1 MRNILMKAMLS
12 RKSVRN
18 YQDKP
23 IPSDKMEAIKAYIA
37 DENNY
42 VAPNGSKVR
51 FELLEHGNVDTKNLI
66 THAPTFVVVIIKNN
80 LQALFDTGYVFEKF
94 ILFLESLGLG
104 TCYLNSGFQRDS
116 VVLSKPLEDDE
127 VMILA
132 SPIGFEGGK
141 KSLKAKGCDVFLKR
155 TQRNSIDEM
164 FFADKEKSPI
174 TDPNIREKL
183 NYLVWAPS
191 GLNRQPWRII
201 FENEKAHLYIDKKM
215 AEKKRVGFY
224 IHYLDIGIIACHYAI
239 TFDKYTFTTETNPT
253 SFDDM
258 EYVITI
264 E

>member
-1 MRNILMKAMLS
+1 MKNLLMKAMLS

-18 YQDKP
+18 YLDKP
-23 IPSDKMEAIKAYIA
+23 IPVDKINAIKDYMA

-42 VAPNGSKVR
+42 IAPNGNKVR

-66 THAPTFVVVIIKNN
+66 THAQAYVIVIIKNN
-80 LQALFDTGYVFEKF
+80 LKALFDAGYVFEKF

-116 VVLSKPLEDDE
+116 VVLSKPLENDE

-155 TQRNSIDEM
+155 TQRKDIDEM
-164 FFADKEKSPI
+164 FFKGKEKAPI
-174 TDPNIREKL
+174 SDSNTREKL
-183 NYLVWAPS
+183 NYLIWAPS

-201 FENEKAHLYIDKKM
+201 FEGEKAHFYIDKKL

-239 TFDKYTFTTETNPT
+239 VFDKYTFTTEQPPT
-253 SFDDM
+253 SYDDM
-258 EYVITI
+258 DYIITI